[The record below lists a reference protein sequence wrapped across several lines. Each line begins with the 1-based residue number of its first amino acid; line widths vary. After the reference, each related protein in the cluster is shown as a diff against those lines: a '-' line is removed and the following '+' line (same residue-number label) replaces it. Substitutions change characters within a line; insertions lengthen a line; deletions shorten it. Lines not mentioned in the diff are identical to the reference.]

1 MTRSRPRSF
10 LQGPLFLLILLSA
23 IASAQEPWT
32 TSATLPGVDLAALS
46 ATQKQKALQMLRD
59 HACPCGCG
67 FKVAE
72 CRVKD
77 PGCAYSN
84 GLAAIVTQGVKDGK
98 SGDEIAKL
106 ESASRWGH
114 GPEPPKLLE
123 DPVAIQIAGAP
134 SQGPMDAKITLVE
147 FSDFECP
154 YCSQAANE
162 VRAVLKAYP
171 KDIRLVYKQFPLST
185 HPHANQAAAASLAA
199 HNQNKFWPMHDKL
212 FGNFR
217 KLSRENFLTWAK
229 ELGLDMPKFTADL
242 ASPKLKAEVEND
254 LKAGEEAG
262 VTGTPSFYINGKH
275 YNGPFSLAS
284 VKPILDAEL
293 GLKATTA
300 AK

>member
-1 MTRSRPRSF
+1 M
-10 LQGPLFLLILLSA
+10 LLGA

-32 TSATLPGVDLAALS
+32 TAATLPGVDFNGLS
-46 ATQKQKALQMLRD
+46 ATQKQKALKMLREY
-59 HACPCGCG
+59 ACPCGCG

-77 PGCAYSN
+77 SGCAYSN

-106 ESASRWGH
+106 QSSSRWGH

-123 DPVAIQIAGAP
+123 DPVAIPIAGAP
-134 SQGPMDAKITLVE
+134 MQGPPDARITLVE

-162 VRAVLKAYP
+162 VRTVLQAYP

-185 HPHANQAAAASLAA
+185 HPHANLAAVASLAA
-199 HNQNKFWPMHDKL
+199 LNQNKFWPMHDKL

-217 KLSRENFLTWAK
+217 KLSRENFLAWAK

-242 ASPKLKAEVEND
+242 GSPTLKAAVEKD

-262 VTGTPSFYINGKH
+262 VSGTPSFYINGKH
-275 YNGPFSLAS
+275 YNGAFSLAAL
-284 VKPILDAEL
+284 KPIVDAEL
-293 GLKATTA
+293 GLQAATA
-300 AK
+300 RK